1 MKMMKKMNNNSTKTL
16 AITMVSYMTRP
27 LILQKIEK
35 CLSAKWY
42 LVYNLE
48 ITISRSSCCP
58 CEQLKPQIPKEAL
71 DFDVST
77 VIINSVYLYPDIIK
91 STKS

>member
-1 MKMMKKMNNNSTKTL
+1 
-16 AITMVSYMTRP
+16 MVSYMTLP

-48 ITISRSSCCP
+48 IIISRSSCCS

-77 VIINSVYLYPDIIK
+77 VIINSVYLYLDIIK